1 MARRQGKTSPFS
13 GAHHGA
19 PSPAVPGRT
28 QSAIKESGTTAPHR
42 RKKAVRMKHHGRRRG

>member
-13 GAHHGA
+13 GANTGA

-28 QSAIKESGTTAPHR
+28 EHAPAATTAPHR
-42 RKKAVRMKHHGRRRG
+42 RKKAARMKHHGRRRG